1 MKNNIS
7 SFRMSFHFC
16 FQEKTDCESQV
27 EEALVR
33 LLVAQLSKDLPQN
46 LSFQILN
53 PNEVSY

>member
-1 MKNNIS
+1 
-7 SFRMSFHFC
+7 MSFHFC